1 LPDQRLVSLRSEVH
15 IPHRGLPAPFLQG
28 VQDVHSL
35 GEFCH
40 VQDSMLDPRM
50 DSDLPNA
57 RSDRMHDLPVHRVE
71 PPLDTSKLKP
81 REPARVTRKGAN
93 IGS

>member
-1 LPDQRLVSLRSEVH
+1 MPDQRLVSLRSEVH
-15 IPHRGLPAPFLQG
+15 IPPRGLPAPFLEG

-40 VQDSMLDPRM
+40 VQDSMLDARV
-50 DSDLPNA
+50 DTDLPNA
-57 RSDRMHDLPVHRVE
+57 CSDRMHDLPVHRVE
-71 PPLDTSKLKP
+71 SLLDTSKLKP

-93 IGS
+93 VGP